1 MYSKGLEGVVA
12 DETGICLVDSEHGNL
27 FYRGYPIEEIVH
39 NKSFDEC
46 AYMILYGE
54 FPNAEQYA
62 DFRRQLAAAYA
73 LPDYAASAIAAL
85 PPGTHPMEA
94 IQSVLALIGGYKP
107 SQIKVRRVLEKDGTK
122 RSVVEGLPE
131 QRQELNRILA
141 LIPTIIAHFYRAQ
154 QGLAPVAPRPE
165 LSLLANFL
173 YMFHGREPSVQDLH
187 VFEVCQM
194 LQIEH
199 GFNAS
204 TFTARVVASTLAPLH
219 ASLSAAVGALYGI
232 LHGGADEAAFRMARD
247 QIREPTRAEDF
258 VRKTIADGGRIMGV
272 GHRIYK
278 TTDPRAKI
286 LKGLAARLNAD
297 KGGQKEQIYKTL
309 EKVEEVATN
318 IFAGQGKEI
327 YANVEFYKGS
337 VFNALDIPPLY
348 FTSMFVIARAFGWG
362 AHILELWSDHRL
374 YRPEAVFV
382 GELGKRV
389 PAG

>member
-1 MYSKGLEGVVA
+1 
-12 DETGICLVDSEHGNL
+12 
-27 FYRGYPIEEIVH
+27 
-39 NKSFDEC
+39 
-46 AYMILYGE
+46 MILYGE

-62 DFRRQLAAAYA
+62 DFRRQLAAAYT
-73 LPDYAASAIAAL
+73 LPDYAAAAIGAL

-94 IQSVLALIGGYKP
+94 IQSVLAISGRYKP
-107 SQIKVRRVLEKDGTK
+107 SQIKVRRVPEKDGTK

-141 LIPTIIAHFYRAQ
+141 LIPAIIAHFYRAQ

-173 YMFHGREPSVQDLH
+173 YMFHGREPSAQDLH

-247 QIREPTRAEDF
+247 QIREPAHAEDF
-258 VRKTIADGGRIMGV
+258 VRRTIADGGRIMGV

-278 TTDPRAKI
+278 TIDPRAKI

-297 KGGQKEQIYKTL
+297 KGGQKEQIYQTL

-362 AHILELWSDHRL
+362 AHILELWNDHRL

-389 PAG
+389 PVG